1 MNKAT
6 QVMVGGGERRRE
18 KKPTMNNKKRKVRR
32 FHIFVFLFF
41 ARDKITKAAQ
51 TKNAQEVVG
60 EEEISIWRYFKQ
72 DIEQN
77 GGKLTPQFRYTR
89 RECGGGVKF
98 EWWFNNVSIFL
109 RINFFFFCVC
119 VNKTERVTET
129 GKGVGKSNHQEE
141 IFLYTTIW

>member
-60 EEEISIWRYFKQ
+60 EEEISI
-72 DIEQN
+72 
-77 GGKLTPQFRYTR
+77 
-89 RECGGGVKF
+89 
-98 EWWFNNVSIFL
+98 
-109 RINFFFFCVC
+109 
-119 VNKTERVTET
+119 
-129 GKGVGKSNHQEE
+129 
-141 IFLYTTIW
+141 